1 MRIPWWLHR
10 ALIMVLMPAG
20 ALVGAVGALY
30 AVSSAND
37 LLGRAAVILYPLGFV
52 LGALVPHQ
60 IFRRLIHAECPVD
73 GEAMVIERVTLPLTR
88 PTEVP
93 RTGTRYRCPTC
104 GTTK

>member
-1 MRIPWWLHR
+1 
-10 ALIMVLMPAG
+10 MVLMPAG